1 MTVYTIQEL
10 TRLGSPTL
18 HKISDR
24 IYTLTFE
31 NAESLYIKLLLNV

>member
-1 MTVYTIQEL
+1 MPIPYEV
-10 TRLGSPTL
+10 TRLGNPTL